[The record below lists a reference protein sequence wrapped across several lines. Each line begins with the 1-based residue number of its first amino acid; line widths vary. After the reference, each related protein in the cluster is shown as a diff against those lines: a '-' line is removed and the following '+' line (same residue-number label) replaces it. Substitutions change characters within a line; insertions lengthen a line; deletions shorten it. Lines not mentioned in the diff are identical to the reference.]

1 MNQIKYISTQSIGLG
16 GWVFLLFL
24 GLKLTGFISWSW
36 WWITAPL
43 WLGLAFVLAVFA
55 ITGIILAGVA
65 AIAWIASLGGK

>member
-1 MNQIKYISTQSIGLG
+1 MNQIKYISTQSVGFG
-16 GWVFLLFL
+16 GWLFLLFL

-43 WLGLAFVLAVFA
+43 WLGLAFYLAVLAV
-55 ITGIILAGVA
+55 IGIVLAGVA